1 MSKITVTT
9 IAGATSGSDANKV
22 KIESGDDLVVESGGI
37 GIGTSTVSTA
47 IGGGIEI
54 HRANGSSFRIEDT
67 TNSVVGELQ
76 VYSNGVNLVAQTN
89 HPIIV
94 SPNNAEI
101 ARFTTAGLHLG
112 GTGAANALD
121 DYEEGTWTPSF
132 SASSPPT
139 VNYNSQ
145 VGNYTKV
152 GRMVMVNFYLVT
164 GSVSGGS
171 GDLKIVGLP
180 FAVNG
185 PAGSRTGNAQHWNS
199 GINSNSSIGG
209 YGSGTEII
217 LAQNNNDRVQVSD
230 LRTSN
235 DSNQLWWSF
244 SYITNA

>member
-94 SPNNAEI
+94 SPNKAEI

-121 DYEEGTWTPSF
+121 DYEEGTFTPVVSGSSSAGTGTF
-132 SASSPPT
+132 STQSG
-139 VNYNSQ
+139 V
-145 VGNYTKV
+145 YTKV
-152 GRMVMVNFYLVT
+152 GNRVF
-164 GSVSGGS
+164 GSCFIAHSNTHNGS
-171 GDLKIVGLP
+171 GAYQVSLP
-180 FAVNG
+180 FVSTSNAGGAIVSYKFGWLNNG
-185 PAGSRTGNAQHWNS
+185 PDFADVAGGQAQMYVRYDGNTNVVDIPFGNTQNTAQMR
-199 GINSNSSIGG
+199 
-209 YGSGTEII
+209 
-217 LAQNNNDRVQVSD
+217 LVF
-230 LRTSN
+230 
-235 DSNQLWWSF
+235 SF
-244 SYITNA
+244 ETAS

>member
-121 DYEEGTWTPSF
+121 DYEEGTWTATAGTGAGTVSSGAGVYTKIGRVVYVSAYLVYTGASTSGNRTYGGLPF
-132 SASSPPT
+132 PVLNHISASS
-139 VNYNSQ
+139 VDFQ
-145 VGNYTKV
+145 
-152 GRMVMVNFYLVT
+152 
-164 GSVSGGS
+164 
-171 GDLKIVGLP
+171 
-180 FAVNG
+180 
-185 PAGSRTGNAQHWNS
+185 GNAW
-199 GINSNSSIGG
+199 SNQSAGLLYFDGG
-209 YGSGTEII
+209 TTNFVNNHQKNFQGSFT
-217 LAQNNNDRVQVSD
+217 ANDYTRVQGFYF
-230 LRTSN
+230 T
-235 DSNQLWWSF
+235 
-244 SYITNA
+244 T

>member
-22 KIESGDDLVVESGGI
+22 KIESGDDLIVESGGI

-47 IGGGIEI
+47 IGGGVEI

-94 SPNNAEI
+94 SPNNSEV

-121 DYEEGTWTPSF
+121 DYEEGTFTPAITGLSLTTALGHYTKIGNVVHWGVQLGIPST
-132 SASSPPT
+132 SAGTHFKINNPPFTNATNQFGGAVIYANHNVVDNPT
-139 VNYNSQ
+139 VI
-145 VGNYTKV
+145 V
-152 GRMVMVNFYLVT
+152 
-164 GSVSGGS
+164 VSGEIQFYKNGS
-171 GDLKIVGLP
+171 SFVTYADYSGKDVR
-180 FAVNG
+180 AS
-185 PAGSRTGNAQHWNS
+185 GS
-199 GINSNSSIGG
+199 
-209 YGSGTEII
+209 Y
-217 LAQNNNDRVQVSD
+217 L
-230 LRTSN
+230 TS
-235 DSNQLWWSF
+235 
-244 SYITNA
+244 

>member
-22 KIESGDDLVVESGGI
+22 KIESGDDLIVESGGI

-47 IGGGIEI
+47 IGGGVEI

-67 TNSVVGELQ
+67 TNSVTGELQ

-121 DYEEGTWTPSF
+121 DYEEGSFTPTPVITHQPGGVSI
-132 SASSPPT
+132 SNIT
-139 VNYNSQ
+139 QQ
-145 VGNYTKV
+145 VGKYVKI
-152 GRMVMVNFYLVT
+152 GSMVFFHIRIRFDK
-164 GSVSGGS
+164 SGGS
-171 GDLKIVGLP
+171 GNIGINGMP
-180 FAVNG
+180 FAANADAANG
-185 PAGSRTGNAQHWNS
+185 NVGMAREGATEGTAYQFENIP
-199 GINSNSSIGG
+199 
-209 YGSGTEII
+209 SGTTQIGVI
-217 LAQNNNDRVQVSD
+217 RKYDNGSLGTGTKDIQGHGFY
-230 LRTSN
+230 RT
-235 DSNQLWWSF
+235 DS
-244 SYITNA
+244 

>member
-9 IAGATSGSDANKV
+9 IAGVTSGSDANKV

-121 DYEEGTWTPSF
+121 DYEEGTWTPS
-132 SASSPPT
+132 
-139 VNYNSQ
+139 V
-145 VGNYTKV
+145 
-152 GRMVMVNFYLVT
+152 
-164 GSVSGGS
+164 GGS
-171 GDLKIVGLP
+171 ATYTTQAGYYKKIGNMVFITGILVINNISGAAHTNYLDGLP
-180 FAVNG
+180 FGSVTGNGREGFVGVQYFGNLASTGTFFCLRTNGDRLYGSAQRENDNTMAVNVDIF
-185 PAGSRTGNAQHWNS
+185 QNS
-199 GINSNSSIGG
+199 TEVSFGG
-209 YGSGTEII
+209 AYFVT
-217 LAQNNNDRVQVSD
+217 
-230 LRTSN
+230 
-235 DSNQLWWSF
+235 
-244 SYITNA
+244 

>member
-9 IAGATSGSDANKV
+9 IAGATSGADANKV

-47 IGGGIEI
+47 IGGGVEI

-67 TNSVVGELQ
+67 TNSVTGELQ

-121 DYEEGTWTPSF
+121 DYEEGTFTPAITGLTLST
-132 SASSPPT
+132 AL
-139 VNYNSQ
+139 
-145 VGNYTKV
+145 GHYTKIGNV
-152 GRMVMVNFYLVT
+152 VHWGVQLGIPSTSAGTHF
-164 GSVSGGS
+164 
-171 GDLKIVGLP
+171 KINNPP
-180 FAVNG
+180 F
-185 PAGSRTGNAQHWNS
+185 
-199 GINSNSSIGG
+199 
-209 YGSGTEII
+209 
-217 LAQNNNDRVQVSD
+217 
-230 LRTSN
+230 
-235 DSNQLWWSF
+235 
-244 SYITNA
+244 TNATNQFGGALIYANHNVTNNVTVIVVSNEIQFYKNGSSFVTYADYSGKDVRASGSYLTS